1 MEPGIALV
9 VLVILGIP
17 IALAIWLIVRAVNS
31 KNRIE
36 ELSHRLGELESEIF
50 RLKREKESPK
60 HFESAPAPQPKIVT
74 SGPVAPPQPAVTPQP
89 VIAIPRS
96 PVAIPPPI
104 SGAAATPK
112 SPLVF
117 EPPRSP

>member
-9 VLVILGIP
+9 VLVIVGIP

-50 RLKREKESPK
+50 RLKREKESPRL
-60 HFESAPAPQPKIVT
+60 FESAPAPTSQAKIVT
-74 SGPVAPPQPAVTPQP
+74 PAPVAPPPPAVTPQP
-89 VIAIPRS
+89 VVSLPRS
-96 PVAIPPPI
+96 PVATPPPI
-104 SGAAATPK
+104 SVTAATPK
-112 SPLVF
+112 SPTVF
-117 EPPRSP
+117 